1 MDLLGKKM
9 EDLKLEIY
17 EVTRGK
23 YIDFFTQKLQA
34 TSALVENIEKVSGDL
49 HDAKEKIE
57 NDVSKFN
64 LLYLGLISE
73 HMSLA

>member
-9 EDLKLEIY
+9 EDLKLEIF

-23 YIDFFTQKLQA
+23 YVDFFTQKLQA
-34 TSALVENIEKVSGDL
+34 TSALVENVEKVSWDL

-57 NDVSKFN
+57 NDVS
-64 LLYLGLISE
+64 I
-73 HMSLA
+73 LA

>member
-9 EDLKLEIY
+9 EDLKLEIF

-23 YIDFFTQKLQA
+23 YVDFFTQKLQA
-34 TSALVENIEKVSGDL
+34 TSALVENVEKVSGDL

-57 NDVSKFN
+57 NDVSIF
-64 LLYLGLISE
+64 
-73 HMSLA
+73 A